1 VRAALALVCL
11 ALASEPSIAAAQ
23 AVASQPAAPAGPEG
37 KRLFDARCGMC
48 HNASGM
54 GTGLLAR
61 RLPPGQAE
69 LEKRQNL
76 PAAYVIRAAR
86 MGVGNMPAITRGD
99 VSDAELAKIAAYLAR
114 EPGK

>member
-1 VRAALALVCL
+1 MRPTLLLILTLAAGPCV
-11 ALASEPSIAAAQ
+11 AAAQ
-23 AVASQPAAPAGPEG
+23 PAPLASGEG
-37 KRLFDARCGMC
+37 KQLFDHKCGMC
-48 HNASGM
+48 HNAVGM

-76 PAAYVIRAAR
+76 PAAFVITIAR
-86 MGVGNMPAITRGD
+86 RGVGNMPPISRGD

-114 EPGK
+114 ETTQ

>member
-1 VRAALALVCL
+1 MKAALAPLCL
-11 ALASEPSIAAAQ
+11 ALAAGPSIALAQGAAQ
-23 AVASQPAAPAGPEG
+23 APAALEG
-37 KRLFDARCGMC
+37 KQLFDRRCGMC

-61 RLPPGQAE
+61 RVPSGQSE

-76 PAAYVIRAAR
+76 PAAYIISAAR
-86 MGVGNMPAITRGD
+86 TGIGNMPPITRGD

-114 EPGK
+114 EPGQ